1 MDFYDPLSNKFNFLK
16 NMILPSSL
24 FTFIFIKAE
33 GGWKGG
39 REGEEEER
47 EREKEEQRKKNKSL
61 SVCSKSSDD
70 FDIELTRKI
79 TQSC

>member
-1 MDFYDPLSNKFNFLK
+1 
-16 NMILPSSL
+16 MILPSSL

-47 EREKEEQRKKNKSL
+47 ERKGRTEKKKIKVFQSAQ
-61 SVCSKSSDD
+61 SHQMT
-70 FDIELTRKI
+70 LT
-79 TQSC
+79 

>member
-1 MDFYDPLSNKFNFLK
+1 
-16 NMILPSSL
+16 MILPSSL

-47 EREKEEQRKKNKSL
+47 EREKEEQRKKKIKVFQSAQ
-61 SVCSKSSDD
+61 SHQMT
-70 FDIELTRKI
+70 LT
-79 TQSC
+79 

>member
-47 EREKEEQRKKNKSL
+47 EREKEEQRKKK
-61 SVCSKSSDD
+61 
-70 FDIELTRKI
+70 
-79 TQSC
+79 

>member
-1 MDFYDPLSNKFNFLK
+1 
-16 NMILPSSL
+16 MIFPSSL

-39 REGEEEER
+39 REGKEEER
-47 EREKEEQRKKNKSL
+47 ERKGRIEKKNKTL

-70 FDIELTRKI
+70 FDIELTKKI